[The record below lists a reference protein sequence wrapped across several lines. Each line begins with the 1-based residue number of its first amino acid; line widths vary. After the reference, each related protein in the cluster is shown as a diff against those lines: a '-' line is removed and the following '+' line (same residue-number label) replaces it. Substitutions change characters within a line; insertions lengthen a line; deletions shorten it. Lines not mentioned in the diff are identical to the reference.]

1 MNTNISLTIRDFIT
15 SFWSKSAP
23 KTSSSSN
30 VATAPPKQKKASSKN
45 QPTKSVSIIGKG
57 CKIVGNV
64 QVDNDVRF
72 EGTLEGDIICDN
84 AVIIGEQSK
93 ITGNINAKD
102 LTIAGTYH
110 GDINVS
116 QIIKLKKTAVIN
128 GNIVAPKMMAEY
140 GSSINGKCKIGS

>member
-1 MNTNISLTIRDFIT
+1 MNTNISLSIRDFIS
-15 SFWSKSAP
+15 SFFSKSTSKSTENSISTAPSKEKKGSPKGQP
-23 KTSSSSN
+23 KT
-30 VATAPPKQKKASSKN
+30 
-45 QPTKSVSIIGKG
+45 SVSIIGQG

-72 EGTLEGDIICDN
+72 EGTLEGDIICEN
-84 AVIIGEQSK
+84 AVILGEQSK

-102 LTIAGTYH
+102 LTIAGTYQ

-116 QIIKLKKTAVIN
+116 QIIKLKKTAIIN

-140 GSSINGKCKIGS
+140 GSSINGKCQIGA